1 MADFRSSA
9 LVDMRRLAIVA
20 AAVIAI
26 LGAATTA
33 WPQQSQPQA
42 QPAPAEPPPVTA
54 PTPSPERNNPGL
66 IEEVGKLLRD
76 SASGLSSAIP
86 SLPTPGQALDG
97 LNSSAKDASDN
108 LKRITPPLSG
118 QTMASGRMMCPAAVN
133 GAPDCKLAADQ
144 LCKSKGYA
152 EGKSLDI
159 ETSEKCSAKAYF
171 SGQGACRTENFVTRA
186 VCQ

>member
-1 MADFRSSA
+1 MANFRSA
-9 LVDMRRLAIVA
+9 VLVDMRRRAIAA
-20 AAVIAI
+20 AAVVAV

-42 QPAPAEPPPVTA
+42 QPAPAEPPPVAA
-54 PTPSPERNNPGL
+54 PALPPARNNPGL
-66 IEEVGKLLRD
+66 IEEVGKLLKD
-76 SASGLSSAIP
+76 SASGLSSAVP

-97 LNSSAKDASDN
+97 LNSSAKDASDS
-108 LKRITPPLSG
+108 LKRITPSLSG
-118 QTMASGRMMCPAAVN
+118 QTMASGRMMCPTAVN

-144 LCKSKGYA
+144 LCKSRGYA
-152 EGKSLDI
+152 EGKSIDI